1 MVNSPKISLT
11 VFFPC
16 HNEQDNIES
25 LTLAALKVLE
35 TISDDYEV
43 IIVDDGSTDQTAQVA
58 QKLTQQ
64 SPHVRLVQHPVNQG
78 YGAALQSGFG
88 AAKKQWVFY
97 TDGDGQF
104 DISEITK
111 LLPLTS
117 SSTIVSA
124 YRAQRSDSLLRKI
137 NGACWSMLVNLLLG
151 IRVRDIDCAFKLF
164 PSKLFLEIEL
174 HATGALIDAEILAK
188 AVRRGYQIR
197 QLPVSHYPR
206 IAGTQSGA
214 SMKVILRAFKELFQ
228 LRNHI
233 RRTSPPSRPTA
244 DA

>member
-1 MVNSPKISLT
+1 MEPQNLSLSI
-11 VFFPC
+11 FFPC
-16 HNEQDNIES
+16 HNEQDNIERV
-25 LTLAALKVLE
+25 TQQAL
-35 TISDDYEV
+35 EV
-43 IIVDDGSTDQTAQVA
+43 ARGITPDFEILLINDGSTDDTARVA
-58 QKLTQQ
+58 DALAAEH
-64 SPHVRLVQHPVNQG
+64 PEVRAIHHPVNRG
-78 YGAALQSGFG
+78 YGAALQTGFTE
-88 AAKKQWVFY
+88 AAKNWVFY

-111 LLPLTS
+111 LLPLKS

-244 DA
+244 NA

>member
-1 MVNSPKISLT
+1 MESQDLSLSI
-11 VFFPC
+11 FFPC
-16 HNEQDNIES
+16 HNEQDNIERV
-25 LTLAALKVLE
+25 TRQAL
-35 TISDDYEV
+35 EV
-43 IIVDDGSTDQTAQVA
+43 VRGITPDFEILIINDGSTDDTARVA
-58 QKLTQQ
+58 DALAAEH
-64 SPHVRLVQHPVNQG
+64 PEVRAIHHPVNRG
-78 YGAALQSGFG
+78 YGAALQTGFTE
-88 AAKKQWVFY
+88 AAKDWVFY

-111 LLPLTS
+111 LLPLKST
-117 SSTIVSA
+117 STIVSA

-233 RRTSPPSRPTA
+233 RRTSLPSRPTA